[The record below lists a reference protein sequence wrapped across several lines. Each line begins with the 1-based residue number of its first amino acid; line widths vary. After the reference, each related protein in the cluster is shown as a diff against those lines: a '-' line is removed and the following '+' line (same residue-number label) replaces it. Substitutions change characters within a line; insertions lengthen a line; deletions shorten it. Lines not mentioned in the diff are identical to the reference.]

1 MVQYVSGFIFHRRE
15 LSKTLIEIADDF
27 KYKKQTFSVYL
38 CW

>member
-27 KYKKQTFSVYL
+27 KYKKQIFSVYL